1 MNYAIKSK
9 ILSPSTS
16 LTLGVITLASVLSF
30 FPMEVSAETVV
41 RTGDSISIAVG
52 QIVENNLYAA
62 AGSVSLSGEVEKDAY
77 ILAGSVT
84 TNGPI
89 GADLTTVGGTIQTH
103 ASIGEDLR
111 VVGGDVIVANDVG
124 GDVFVIGGHLQ
135 ILSSATVAGNVYFY
149 GGEAEIEGVIEGN
162 VMGQADVFFINNS
175 VAGTDLSARRVVLGD
190 QANIQGNLQY
200 ESVYDLERSVEATVE
215 GEVLPSRVEEVEDQ
229 TTMIPLMFLLSW
241 LFASLSVLLFFR
253 SKVEELLFEIKNNP
267 VRAGVLGIVAII
279 IAPVLSMILIATLLG
294 SWIGIGLLLLGILLI
309 LGSLVLLPLMLGGY
323 LLSFYRKRLRIDIW
337 AALVGMLAIV
347 IFGFIPLIG
356 AILIA
361 LSLVMVAGAI
371 LYSIYRFGRR

>member
-229 TTMIPLMFLLSW
+229 TTMIPLIFLLSW

-279 IAPVLSMILIATLLG
+279 IAPVLSIILIATLLG

-361 LSLVMVAGAI
+361 LSLVMVAGVI